1 MYKEQ
6 VEMLSQENSKL
17 KKEASKYRNQAKDRD
32 EDSKMKEEKNS
43 ELLKKVAEYENML
56 PKLIE
61 LEQLQ
66 EKVIHEN
73 GLLKNKIKLQEGLL
87 TNVANLAKSEDSS
100 PSILEKIRSLTQPFL
115 PTHTSSRN
123 LRKER

>member
-1 MYKEQ
+1 
-6 VEMLSQENSKL
+6 
-17 KKEASKYRNQAKDRD
+17 
-32 EDSKMKEEKNS
+32 
-43 ELLKKVAEYENML
+43 ML

-100 PSILEKIRSLTQPFL
+100 TSILEKIRSLTQPFL
-115 PTHTSSRN
+115 PVQTSTRN
-123 LRKER
+123 LRKEK